1 MKLLVTLLIIS
12 AVALQAQTTG
22 QSSIP
27 KKNAGAGF
35 TNENVTIGNSQV
47 LGRKAD
53 GTLSGF
59 TLGSGLTL
67 TGSTLSAGSSAA
79 DWGDLA
85 GIPSTITELAT
96 GFGIPTGTGLVTW
109 DGLDYGMATGLNA
122 NILTSGTL
130 DTARIANGSIG
141 TIKISGL
148 ATSATVDAT
157 NASNIGSGTLGAAR
171 LPATVVQTTDT
182 GTVTNTMLANSS
194 ITINGSAVSLGS
206 SVTTAV
212 LGANTFTGAQT
223 ISTTSA
229 ASTPAMIFTGAAYAA
244 GSGTTTFPH
253 IFIQP
258 SSGVTAAT
266 TWSISGTMFGVNA
279 ADAFTGNLFD
289 FRRAGVSF
297 GKLTYQGR
305 LQGLEAAT
313 VGSSG
318 LQAYTSIA
326 NASSELVSTRTVLL
340 GHVSTGLRMSA
351 GYSISWSS
359 SAAGSGD
366 AYSSLDVGLAR
377 GSAKVLKVT
386 DGSTGS
392 GALKVGT
399 FSVSGLP
406 TASTAGAGTIAIVTD
421 ANSPSVGSA
430 VSGSG
435 STYCIVVVNKA
446 ATGWYVLEIIPD

>member
-182 GTVTNTMLANSS
+182 GTVTNTMLAGSIANAKLANSS
-194 ITINGSAVSLGS
+194 ITINGTPVSLGGTITVS
-206 SVTTAV
+206 GGLTIGTTTITSGTSGNFIYNNAGV
-212 LGANTFTGAQT
+212 VGEKTPAQVLSAISGAGLGANTFTGAQV
-223 ISTTSA
+223 INL
-229 ASTPAMIFTGAAYAA
+229 P
-244 GSGTTTFPH
+244 SGTGNAISFQVGGVEKAYVRNDGWFVSNFGFGATSYYNSGGGLWMTAGPMVASFAKPP
-253 IFIQP
+253 QLP
-258 SSGVTAAT
+258 SAT
-266 TWSISGTMFGVNA
+266 
-279 ADAFTGNLFD
+279 
-289 FRRAGVSF
+289 
-297 GKLTYQGR
+297 
-305 LQGLEAAT
+305 
-313 VGSSG
+313 
-318 LQAYTSIA
+318 
-326 NASSELVSTRTVLL
+326 
-340 GHVSTGLRMSA
+340 
-351 GYSISWSS
+351 
-359 SAAGSGD
+359 
-366 AYSSLDVGLAR
+366 
-377 GSAKVLKVT
+377 
-386 DGSTGS
+386 
-392 GALKVGT
+392 
-399 FSVSGLP
+399 VSGLP
-406 TASTAGAGTIAIVTD
+406 SASTAGQGTMYWVTD
-421 ANSPSVGSA
+421 ATATTAYST
-430 VSGSG
+430 VSGGG
-435 STYCIVVVNKA
+435 SNKVLVISDGTNWIVH
-446 ATGWYVLEIIPD
+446 